1 MINSLIAWLGGE
13 AKTVAFTI
21 LSGVIGFL
29 AKSFKSFYDL
39 WLARRKGKLER
50 LNQQLKLLYG
60 PLYALNQ
67 ATNLAWKAFR
77 SRVRPGGSLFRAEPP
92 PRPQELAQ
100 WRYWMLTVFRPIHEE
115 MFSLVTKNAD
125 LLIADDLPSPLQTL
139 CAHVAAY
146 KVVFERWSKD
156 DFSKYVSVVDYP
168 TKEMAEYLGESFR
181 RLKAQQGRL
190 LGESS
195 TARAT
200 RTGG

>member
-1 MINSLIAWLGGE
+1 M
-13 AKTVAFTI
+13 
-21 LSGVIGFL
+21 
-29 AKSFKSFYDL
+29 
-39 WLARRKGKLER
+39 
-50 LNQQLKLLYG
+50 NQQLKLLYG